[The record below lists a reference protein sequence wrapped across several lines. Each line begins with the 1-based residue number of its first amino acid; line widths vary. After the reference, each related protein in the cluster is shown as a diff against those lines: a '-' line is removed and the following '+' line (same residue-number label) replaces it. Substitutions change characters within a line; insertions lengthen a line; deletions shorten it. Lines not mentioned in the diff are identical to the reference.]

1 MNDQGELENSAS
13 NWSYET
19 MISIFHKTEILI
31 SPKNLAKAM
40 LFAQNLPH
48 GQTGNPCFNVQAN
61 KVPRESIYHS
71 DKSETPT
78 TLVTA
83 QDLGIVTA

>member
-1 MNDQGELENSAS
+1 
-13 NWSYET
+13 
-19 MISIFHKTEILI
+19 
-31 SPKNLAKAM
+31 M

>member
-1 MNDQGELENSAS
+1 VGGKTLYRTGVLE
-13 NWSYET
+13 T
-19 MISIFHKTEILI
+19 IISIFHKTEISI
-31 SPKNLAKAM
+31 SQENLAKTTP
-40 LFAQNLPH
+40 FAQNLPH

-83 QDLGIVTA
+83 QDLGKVTA